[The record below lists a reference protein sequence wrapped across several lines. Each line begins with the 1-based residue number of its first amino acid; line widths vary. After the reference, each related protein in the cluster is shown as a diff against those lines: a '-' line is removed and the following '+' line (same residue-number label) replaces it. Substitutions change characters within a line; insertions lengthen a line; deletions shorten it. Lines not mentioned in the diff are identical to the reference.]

1 MWTTRYNLK
10 LKLNRPFWCIRLA
23 SAQHFASKLFQF
35 SVLTLT
41 PGDGDDGLGIPLIF
55 DQKHVPDTSFL
66 DNKRAS
72 LT

>member
-1 MWTTRYNLK
+1 
-10 LKLNRPFWCIRLA
+10 
-23 SAQHFASKLFQF
+23 
-35 SVLTLT
+35 LTLT